1 MMSELV
7 EKESV
12 LIPKALYQR
21 IEEAVKESTEF
32 DSVDDY
38 VTFVMEEVLR
48 EEDEKP
54 ALTIEEEEAIKK
66 RLKAL
71 GYMS

>member
-1 MMSELV
+1 MTESV
-7 EKESV
+7 ERKSV
-12 LIPKALYQR
+12 LIPKDLYQR
-21 IEEAVKESTEF
+21 IKEAVKQSDEF
-32 DSVDDY
+32 DSVNDY
-38 VTFVMEEVLR
+38 VTFVMGEVLR

-54 ALTIEEEEAIKK
+54 TFTKEEEEAIKK